1 MKYPEEI
8 QKELE
13 RAVKALEED
22 NDGMARVCA
31 RRAVGAVIRQWG
43 ARQPR
48 PPVWVAKGR
57 SAVTQLRALAVDE
70 AISSKIREA
79 AVRLSATVDRDH
91 KLPFD
96 ESPIDDALIII
107 RHFVG

>member
-1 MKYPEEI
+1 MKYLEEI
-8 QKELE
+8 EKELE
-13 RAVKALEED
+13 RAVQALEEN

-31 RRAVGAVIRQWG
+31 RRAVGAAVRRWG
-43 ARQPR
+43 ARQPW
-48 PPVWVAKGR
+48 PPAWVAKGR

-70 AISSKIREA
+70 TIPSNIREA
-79 AVRLSATVDRDH
+79 AGRLSATVDRDH

-107 RHFVG
+107 RNFVG

>member
-8 QKELE
+8 EKELE
-13 RAVKALEED
+13 RAVQALEEN

-31 RRAVGAVIRQWG
+31 RRAVGAAVRQWG
-43 ARQPR
+43 ARQPW
-48 PPVWVAKGR
+48 PPAWVAKGR
-57 SAVTQLRALAVDE
+57 GAVTQLRALAVDE
-70 AISSKIREA
+70 TIPSKIREA

-91 KLPFD
+91 KLPFN

-107 RHFVG
+107 RHLVG

>member
-13 RAVKALEED
+13 RAVKALEEN

-31 RRAVGAVIRQWG
+31 RRAVGAAIRQWG

-48 PPVWVAKGR
+48 PPVWSGKSQ
-57 SAVTQLRALAVDE
+57 SAVIQLRALAVDE
-70 AISSKIREA
+70 AIPSKIREA
-79 AVRLSATVDRDH
+79 AVRLSTTVDRDH